1 MKKFL
6 SILLVAF
13 VATSVLQAQDNTNY
27 LAKAFE
33 LLLDGNIESA
43 ERHYAVH
50 KKLTGQTDNDF
61 EVLLQE
67 KKENLKPSWLDE
79 CYIIDTDDGYA
90 YAIQKKVYGKT
101 TLDDARNFA
110 NQSRVGGFTYWRLP
124 DKDEIVFIFANMGD
138 KFINSTY
145 WTTSTGHW
153 IHNENSEYSLRAL
166 GLWEKGTYSVFYN
179 YVYNSGTYSLYAQE
193 YYRIYKGLK
202 SSKDSE
208 HLNKNSFILII
219 KFKK

>member
-1 MKKFL
+1 M
-6 SILLVAF
+6 SSTI
-13 VATSVLQAQDNTNY
+13 QAQETTNY
-27 LAKAFE
+27 LTKAFE
-33 LLLDGNIESA
+33 LLLEGNVESA
-43 ERHYAVH
+43 ERHYTVH
-50 KKLTGQTDNDF
+50 KKLTGLTDADF
-61 EVLLQE
+61 EALLQE
-67 KKENLKPSWLDE
+67 KKEKLTPSWLDE

-90 YAIQKKVYGKT
+90 YAIQKQVYGRT
-101 TLDDARNFA
+101 TIADARTFA
-110 NQSRVGGFTYWRLP
+110 KNSREGGFTDWRLP

-153 IHNENSEYSLRAL
+153 NHNKNSEYSLRAL

-193 YYRIYKGLK
+193 DYRIYKGLK

-208 HLNKNSFILII
+208 HLNKNSFILIR
-219 KFKK
+219 KFEK